1 MQAQAGPGW
10 IRRLWSAC
18 RAQPGLLA
26 GVAGSLAAGAVAE
39 VAAPLAAKQALD
51 NARAGNVRVI
61 GVLAGVLVLLAVIRF
76 ATSYGRRWLAG
87 RLALNVQHSLRVDL
101 LTALHRYDGPRQ
113 DGLRTGQVV
122 SRSISDLQLVQGLL
136 AMAPLAGMSVFMSM
150 LAAIVMLVLSPIL
163 AIVALLTVPAIAVVV
178 YRIRPRL
185 HAATW
190 SAQQR
195 AADLAQHVEET
206 VTGVRVVKGFG
217 QEARMVRV
225 LEQHGRT
232 LYAERMR
239 AARIDARMAPTI
251 TAIPQAGL
259 VAVIGLG
266 GALALHG
273 GIGIG
278 TFLAFAAY
286 VTMLSSNT
294 RIVSSVVVMAQL
306 TRAAAER
313 VYQVVDEAPATI
325 DPPEPR
331 SLPDGPLGIEL
342 RSLTFG
348 FDPDRPVLRNFDL
361 SVRPGETVAIIGP
374 AGSGKSTLA
383 LLLPRFYSPDS
394 GQIVLRG
401 SDGEADIAEVRAD
414 DLRAAI
420 GVAFDD
426 PFLFSDTIAANIA
439 LGHPGATPD
448 EIRRAAEQAAADEF
462 IAELPDGYD
471 TVVGE
476 RGLTL
481 SGGQRQRLALA
492 RALLANPRILILD
505 DATSAVDAVTEA
517 AIFEA
522 LPARAGR
529 TTVIL
534 AHRESTLAHA
544 DRVIRLPAPAPAG
557 TGDLWDDAPPEPD
570 APTSAEPAP
579 EAAARHPVVATVPEP
594 VAFLGE
600 QAIATAPEI
609 IALQRIPGNF
619 DGAFP
624 MPAEPVTN
632 GSNPARP
639 DPTADDA
646 EHVSSTA
653 VPRNEFTSARGNPG
667 RADAATDRPNGVGG
681 TDGTDLTTTTD
692 SATDRTN
699 GASETDLTTTADSA
713 TDRTNGASGTDDTNL
728 TTSVDAVPDRTN
740 GVNGTGLPTSADATT
755 GRSNRLGGNGSAP
768 DEQRRADAGVEVRRA
783 AGSAA
788 DRPGVAGDGMGSIRS
803 GPEIA
808 GHAAA
813 DVPPEIRETLA
824 ALPEIREV
832 PGLDDREL
840 ERPDPK
846 FRLIRLLRP
855 VRWLLAGV
863 VALLAA
869 DGAIGVAFPAL
880 SRYALDHGV
889 AVGDAGALVAAA
901 GLGAVLV
908 LLSWVDEAIGTILSA
923 RAGERVLYGLRVRS
937 YAHLQRLGLDYYERE
952 LSGRIMTRM
961 TTDIDALS
969 TFLQTGLGTALI
981 SLVTAAG
988 IVVALLA
995 IDTELAVV
1003 VLSTLPPLIAATLV
1017 FRRVAA
1023 AAYSQSRE
1031 RVATVNADF
1040 QENVAGLR
1048 ATQAYRN
1055 EAAAG
1060 RRFTDYSDGYRRS
1073 RLRAQ
1078 KAIAL
1083 YFAFVIGWADL
1094 AQAAVVYVGARA
1106 VAHGTTTAGT
1116 LVAFVL
1122 YLSLLFNPIVQLS
1135 QVFDGYQQA
1144 RVGLQRIAA
1153 LLRTPSSI
1161 AADPPHPAEAGDRI
1175 SAEVE
1180 FDTVH
1185 FRYADAKTIAL
1196 DDVSLHIPP
1205 GTSLAL
1211 VGATGAGKSTIVKL
1225 LARLYDLPR
1234 PDPAD
1239 PIDTAPHPGVIR
1251 VAGTD
1256 IRDYRLAG
1264 YRSRLGMVPQ
1274 EAHLFTGDVASN
1286 IAFGKPAATRTEI
1299 EQAAAAVGALELI
1312 AGLPTGMRHPVGE
1325 GGRGLS
1331 AGQRQL
1337 IALARAELVDPDLL
1351 LLDEATAVL
1360 DPETEEKVLAAGRSV
1375 MRGRTSVIVA
1385 HRLATAARA
1394 DRIAVVDR
1402 GRIVEIGTHQ
1412 ELLSARG
1419 HYSRMWLAAQQ
1430 S

>member
-1 MQAQAGPGW
+1 M
-10 IRRLWSAC
+10 
-18 RAQPGLLA
+18 
-26 GVAGSLAAGAVAE
+26 AE

-51 NARAGNVRVI
+51 NARAGNVRII
-61 GVLAGVLVLLAVIRF
+61 GVLAGVLALLAVVRF
-76 ATSYGRRWLAG
+76 TTSYGRRWLAG
-87 RLALNVQHSLRVDL
+87 RLALNVQHTMRVDL

-136 AMAPLAGMSVFMSM
+136 AMAPLAGMSVFMSL
-150 LAAIVMLVLSPIL
+150 LAAVVMLVLSPLL
-163 AIVALLTVPAIAVVV
+163 AVVALLTVPAIAVVV
-178 YRIRPRL
+178 YRIRPRV

-195 AADLAQHVEET
+195 AAELAQHVEET

-225 LEQHGRT
+225 LEQHGRV
-232 LYAERMR
+232 LYGERMR
-239 AARIDARMAPTI
+239 AARIDARMAPTV

-266 GALALHG
+266 GLLALHG

-294 RIVSSVVVMAQL
+294 RLVSTVVVMAQL

-313 VYQVVDEAPATI
+313 VYQVIDEAPDTI
-325 DPPEPR
+325 DPPAPR
-331 SLPDGPLGIEL
+331 ALPDGPLGIDLEAV
-342 RSLTFG
+342 TFG
-348 FDPDRPVLRNFDL
+348 FDPDRPVLRHFDL
-361 SVRPGETVAIIGP
+361 TVRPGETVAIIGP

-383 LLLPRFYSPDS
+383 LLLPRFYRPDS
-394 GQIVLRG
+394 GRIVLRG
-401 SDGEADIAEVRAD
+401 ADDAVDIAEVRAGA
-414 DLRAAI
+414 LRAAV

-439 LGHPGATPD
+439 LGHPDATAD
-448 EIRRAAEQAAADEF
+448 EIRRAAKQAAADEF
-462 IAELPDGYD
+462 ISELPDGYD

-517 AIFEA
+517 AIFDA

-544 DRVIRLPAPAPAG
+544 DRVIRLPAPLTTG
-557 TGDLWDDAPPEPD
+557 TGDLWDEQPPDP
-570 APTSAEPAP
+570 AAPAP
-579 EAAARHPVVATVPEP
+579 AESAPALQPLAS
-594 VAFLGE
+594 GE
-600 QAIATAPEI
+600 QAIAMAPEVL
-609 IALQRIPGNF
+609 ALQYLPE
-619 DGAFP
+619 
-624 MPAEPVTN
+624 MPA
-632 GSNPARP
+632 AA
-639 DPTADDA
+639 PT
-646 EHVSSTA
+646 
-653 VPRNEFTSARGNPG
+653 
-667 RADAATDRPNGVGG
+667 
-681 TDGTDLTTTTD
+681 
-692 SATDRTN
+692 
-699 GASETDLTTTADSA
+699 
-713 TDRTNGASGTDDTNL
+713 SGTSTG
-728 TTSVDAVPDRTN
+728 PD
-740 GVNGTGLPTSADATT
+740 
-755 GRSNRLGGNGSAP
+755 GSA
-768 DEQRRADAGVEVRRA
+768 VRTQA
-783 AGSAA
+783 AEYS
-788 DRPGVAGDGMGSIRS
+788 V
-803 GPEIA
+803 
-808 GHAAA
+808 
-813 DVPPEIRETLA
+813 DVPPEIREMLGRLPSA
-824 ALPEIREV
+824 AEV

-840 ERPDPK
+840 EQADPR
-846 FRLIRLLRP
+846 FRLVRLLRP
-855 VRWLLAGV
+855 VRWLLVAV
-863 VALLAA
+863 VALLAV
-869 DGAIGVAFPAL
+869 DGVIGVAFPAL
-880 SRYALDHGV
+880 TRFALDHGV
-889 AVGDAGALVAAA
+889 AAGSAGTLALAAA
-901 GLGAVLV
+901 AGAVLV
-908 LLSWVDEAIGTILSA
+908 ALSWADESAGTVLSA
-923 RAGERVLYGLRVRS
+923 RGGERVLYGLRVRS

-969 TFLQTGLGTALI
+969 TFLQTGLSTALI
-981 SLVTAAG
+981 SVVTAVG
-988 IVVALLA
+988 IAVALLV
-995 IDTELAVV
+995 IDTELALV
-1003 VLSTLPPLIAATLV
+1003 VLATLPPLIAATLV
-1017 FRRVAA
+1017 FRRVSA

-1060 RRFTDYSDGYRRS
+1060 RRFAGYSDGYRHS

-1078 KAIAL
+1078 RAIAL
-1083 YFAFVIGWADL
+1083 YFAFVIAWADL

-1122 YLSLLFNPIVQLS
+1122 YLSLLFSPILQLS

-1161 AADPPHPAEAGDRI
+1161 AADPAQPVPLGERLR
-1175 SAEVE
+1175 AEVD

-1185 FRYADAKTIAL
+1185 FRYTDAKAIAL
-1196 DDVSLHIPP
+1196 DDVSLHIPS

-1225 LARLYDLPR
+1225 LARLYDLPHATE
-1234 PDPAD
+1234 AD
-1239 PIDTAPHPGVIR
+1239 PSHTGTGPGVIR

-1256 IRDYRLAG
+1256 IRDYRLAD
-1264 YRSRLGMVPQ
+1264 YRARLGMVPQ
-1274 EAHLFTGDVASN
+1274 EAHLFSGDVASN

-1299 EQAAAAVGALELI
+1299 ERAAEAVGALELI
-1312 AGLPTGMRHPVGE
+1312 AGLPAGMRHPVGE

-1360 DPETEEKVLAAGRSV
+1360 DPDTEEKVLAAGRSV

-1394 DRIAVVDR
+1394 DRIAVVER
-1402 GRIVEIGTHQ
+1402 GRIAEMGTHD
-1412 ELLSARG
+1412 ELLAAG
-1419 HYSRMWLAAQQ
+1419 GGYSRMWYAAHQG
-1430 S
+1430 

>member
-1 MQAQAGPGW
+1 MQVQAGPGW

-18 RAQPGLLA
+18 RAQPAGLLA
-26 GVAGSLAAGAVAE
+26 GVVGSLAAGAVAE

-51 NARAGNVRVI
+51 GARAGNVRVI
-61 GVLAGVLVLLAVIRF
+61 GVLAGVMVLLAVIRF

-87 RLALNVQHSLRVDL
+87 RLALNVQHTLRVDL

-136 AMAPLAGMSVFMSM
+136 AMAPLAGMSLFMSV
-150 LAAIVMLVLSPIL
+150 LAAIVMLVLSPVL
-163 AIVALLTVPAIAVVV
+163 AVVALLTVPAIAGVV
-178 YRIRPRL
+178 YRVRPRL

-239 AARIDARMAPTI
+239 AARIDARMAPTV

-266 GALALHG
+266 GMLALHG

-313 VYQVVDEAPATI
+313 VYQVVDGAPETI
-325 DPPEPR
+325 DPAEPVA
-331 SLPDGPLGIEL
+331 LPDGPLGIEL
-342 RSLTFG
+342 RSVTFG
-348 FDPDRPVLRNFDL
+348 FDPDRPVLRDFDL
-361 SVRPGETVAIIGP
+361 SVRAGETVAIIGP

-383 LLLPRFYSPDS
+383 LLLPRFYAPGS
-394 GQIVLRG
+394 GRIVLRG
-401 SDGEADIAEVRAD
+401 SDGEADIADLRAG
-414 DLRAAI
+414 DLRAAV

-439 LGHPGATPD
+439 LGHPDATPD

-492 RALLANPRILILD
+492 RALLADPRILILD

-517 AIFEA
+517 AIFQA

-544 DRVIRLPAPAPAG
+544 DRVIRLPAPLPAG
-557 TGDLWDDAPPEPD
+557 TGDLWDA
-570 APTSAEPAP
+570 AEPGV
-579 EAAARHPVVATVPEP
+579 AASADPAFAETAHPIVATVPEP
-594 VAFLGE
+594 VASPGE
-600 QAIATAPEI
+600 SAIATAPEI
-609 IALQRIPGNF
+609 IALQRIPDNF
-619 DGAFP
+619 DGIFA
-624 MPAEPVTN
+624 ASTKHVADR
-632 GSNPARP
+632 SNSARTGRTT
-639 DPTADDA
+639 DDTGGAAPTAD
-646 EHVSSTA
+646 SGT
-653 VPRNEFTSARGNPG
+653 EFTPAPNSLRRARPG
-667 RADAATDRPNGVGG
+667 TDRANGSGTLGNRPGAADG
-681 TDGTDLTTTTD
+681 TDG
-692 SATDRTN
+692 DR
-699 GASETDLTTTADSA
+699 
-713 TDRTNGASGTDDTNL
+713 
-728 TTSVDAVPDRTN
+728 
-740 GVNGTGLPTSADATT
+740 
-755 GRSNRLGGNGSAP
+755 
-768 DEQRRADAGVEVRRA
+768 VEA
-783 AGSAA
+783 
-788 DRPGVAGDGMGSIRS
+788 
-803 GPEIA
+803 EIA

-813 DVPPEIRETLA
+813 NVPLEIRETLA
-824 ALPEIREV
+824 ALPPISES

-846 FRLIRLLRP
+846 FRLVRLLRP

-889 AVGDAGALVAAA
+889 AVGAAGALALAA
-901 GLGAVLV
+901 GFGAVLV
-908 LLSWVDEAIGTILSA
+908 ALSWADEAAGTILSA

-988 IVVALLA
+988 IVVALLV
-995 IDTELAVV
+995 IDAGLAVV

-1055 EAAAG
+1055 ETAAG

-1161 AADPPHPAEAGDRI
+1161 SADPAHPVQTGGRKA
-1175 SAEVE
+1175 AEVE
-1180 FDTVH
+1180 FDAVH
-1185 FRYADAKTIAL
+1185 FRYTDAKIIAL
-1196 DDVSLHIPP
+1196 DDVSLRIPA

-1234 PDPAD
+1234 PEPATEAGD
-1239 PIDTAPHPGVIR
+1239 PIDTPTGPGVIR

-1256 IRDYRLAG
+1256 IRDYRLAD

-1286 IAFGKPAATRTEI
+1286 IAFGKPVATRAEI

-1312 AGLPTGMRHPVGE
+1312 AGLPAGMRHPVGE

-1360 DPETEEKVLAAGRSV
+1360 DPDTEEKVLAAGRSV

-1402 GRIVEIGTHQ
+1402 GRIVETGTHQ
-1412 ELLSARG
+1412 ELLSASG
-1419 HYSRMWLAAQQ
+1419 PYSRMWLAAQQ
-1430 S
+1430 G